1 MAVVKIV
8 VIGASRVF
16 APTIVADL
24 WHAREDLAGSTIAL
38 CDIDAD
44 TLGVTT
50 RVVERMVTEQNMPY
64 KIESSVRPPRPAAG
78 RGLRHRRHRAGSPA
92 SVDHRPRHRRDTRH
106 GPHHGRHRRPRR
118 VVAGLAH
125 RPAYPGH
132 SRGHGRALSRRLAL
146 QLHQSHVRDLPHVG
160 QDHQPQGR
168 GVVPRHRGHHE
179 TPGAVSE
186 PSGAGHL
193 RARRR
198 YQPPAVDS
206 RSAPQRHGPLP
217 GAQGCRA
224 PTGKR
229 AVGRELG
236 PDGALRALPITRRST
251 CERVLSVVLPSK
263 WQRAAAAGTVPL

>member
-1 MAVVKIV
+1 MAAVKIV

-38 CDIDAD
+38 CDGRRGHAWRHDSRRRAHGHRAGHALQDRI
-44 TLGVTT
+44 
-50 RVVERMVTEQNMPY
+50 
-64 KIESSVRPPRPAAG
+64 VRRSPRPAAG

-168 GVVPRHRGHHE
+168 GVVPWHRGNHE

-186 PSGAGHL
+186 PSGAGHI
-193 RARRR
+193 RPRRR
-198 YQPPAVDS
+198 YQPLAVDS
-206 RSAPQRHGPLP
+206 RSAPQRHRPLP

-229 AVGRELG
+229 AVRRELG
-236 PDGALRALPITRRST
+236 PDGALRALPVTRRSARQ
-251 CERVLSVVLPSK
+251 RVLSVVLPSK
-263 WQRAAAAGTVPL
+263 RRRATAAGTVPL